1 MAKGKRIMKR
11 LIIIIVV
18 IVTIALFFSM
28 SYNREFWCQ
37 QAWIGCMRNVVEYFW
52 CPNDL
57 FLSVFKEDIDISKKN
72 YSKEFV
78 FEIKYVGPYEI
89 GLFIDKLAPDLTW
102 EEFQLKLSLKIDFYI
117 NNKLT
122 YSIST
127 GSDYYFISRGRSEGF
142 LALQRL
148 KVPKNLGR
156 GKKIKCHVTVLSED
170 KDFYDKFGP
179 TKLGLLR
186 RSEL

>member
-1 MAKGKRIMKR
+1 MKR

-57 FLSVFKEDIDISKKN
+57 FFSVFKEDIDISKKN
-72 YSKEFV
+72 YSNEFV
-78 FEIKYVGPYEI
+78 FEIKYVGPYDI
-89 GLFIDKLAPDLTW
+89 GLFIDKSPSDLRW
-102 EEFQLKLSLKIDFYI
+102 QRFKLKLSLKIDFYI
-117 NNKLT
+117 NNTLT
-122 YSIST
+122 YSIIT
-127 GSDYYFISRGRSEGF
+127 GPDYDLLSRGRSEGF

-148 KVPKNLGR
+148 KVPKNLDR

-170 KDFYDKFGP
+170 KDFYDKFGS

-186 RSEL
+186 GSEL